1 MNKKRKTVNIR
12 MWSETRDRLKI
23 ASIRK
28 GVTLMQHLE
37 DVSKKGT
44 TLDK

>member
-28 GVTLMQHLE
+28 GVTLMQYLE
-37 DVSKKGT
+37 DISKAKLST
-44 TLDK
+44 D